1 MLDQRSCRLFRC
13 NLHTFPSPP
22 NQAKN
27 ALERIIFCI
36 LSVGALFDFKEQ
48 ENVVM
53 NHPNDNVRLTHAE
66 DLGAY
71 VPRPDECS
79 ALPSDVSKAQAIG
92 VICKALQVMVAQIHK
107 LPVEH

>member
-1 MLDQRSCRLFRC
+1 M
-13 NLHTFPSPP
+13 
-22 NQAKN
+22 
-27 ALERIIFCI
+27 
-36 LSVGALFDFKEQ
+36 
-48 ENVVM
+48 M